1 MTGATL
7 LRGLPLTGSLA
18 LLPNCAQDTVSGKQ
32 HFVLMSGEEE
42 GRMDKRADAEV
53 HREYGVSVE

>member
-18 LLPNCAQDTVSGKQ
+18 LLPNCAQNPVSGIQ
-32 HFVLMSGEEE
+32 HFVLMSEEEE
-42 GRMDKRADAEV
+42 GRMDMQPDAEV